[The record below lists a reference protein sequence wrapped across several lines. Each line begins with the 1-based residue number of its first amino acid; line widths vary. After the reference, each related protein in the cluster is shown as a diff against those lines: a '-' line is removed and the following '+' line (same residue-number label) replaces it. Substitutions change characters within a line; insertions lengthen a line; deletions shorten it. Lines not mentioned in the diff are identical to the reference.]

1 MNAPPVAV
9 SAARGPG
16 LADTLGATRFAA
28 PRFPMG
34 LVPRTALVDRL
45 MAARRSRCI
54 VVQGPPGSGKTSTL
68 LAFRR
73 ALLTHGFEVAW
84 LSLAPED
91 NELAAFLQALS
102 SSIAEVDAVSA
113 RNASLL
119 ASSGQR
125 DSQAMEHFAIA
136 LAQDLSRRTG
146 DLVLVIDDLHLL
158 THPGVLQVLQWLLE
172 YSPPSFHLVFA
183 SREAPNH
190 PLGTAIARW
199 RQRQSAAEF
208 SLADLRFSPDESE
221 QFLRERVGSI
231 SHEEAMLLHARTD
244 GWVAGLQ
251 LLSLGYQ
258 PRAVAVPEVPLND
271 AGGFAR
277 YFELHVLAHLP
288 PELIR
293 LLTQAS
299 ACQSFCGE
307 LCAAMMGG
315 GDSVA
320 RIEQQL
326 FELDRK
332 GLFITQEDNKAPQV
346 WWRLHPLLREVL
358 NARMVSMSEDSRRE
372 LHRRAWRWFAAR
384 GSVGE
389 AVRHA
394 VLAGEDDA
402 AAQTVEAGA
411 RDLLA
416 RGEFAQMSA
425 VLGRLPEGLVERRAA
440 LRFARAHVRLNSRDL
455 QALDADI
462 DALDTGE
469 LPPLQRAELDLLRC
483 GAALHRDDV
492 DLASRLALTFAA
504 LPPGADALL
513 ATMHANFLAW
523 VHLAN
528 GEYARAREVL
538 HQNHSQDSPVARLTG
553 WCLLGLSHTLEG
565 RMVDAEHLYR
575 QVLQEAE
582 THGAGGVQVANLAAA
597 LLADVLYELDE
608 LEAVCSLLDHRMD
621 LIEHAGMPEAILR
634 AAMVLTSAHWLCGRR
649 LEALAQLDRLED
661 FSTRHGLPRLQAHA
675 LGLRVRLLQQRGEM
689 LAVSDALCRLDDIA
703 ARRSGMEDSVSQEIH
718 RLAERAQVSVHLH
731 RGELAAAAVGLRR
744 LLARFREVGRMRPAA
759 ALMAQLALAERAMG
773 HTPAGMPMLV
783 DALRQAH
790 RLALLR
796 TLLDASRRV
805 PAALKELVD
814 GQTLDPVLDFY
825 ARRLLTVAA
834 RQRQQAAAAASVA
847 APPGQLEPL
856 KERELEILGLL
867 AQALPNKKIARI
879 LGLSPET
886 VKWHLKN
893 IYTKLGVTARDAAV
907 ARARDLHL

>member
-1 MNAPPVAV
+1 MHVPPAAPPAPRGAV
-9 SAARGPG
+9 
-16 LADTLGATRFAA
+16 LADPLGASRFAA
-28 PRFPMG
+28 PRFPLG

-45 MAARRSRCI
+45 MAVRRKRC
-54 VVQGPPGSGKTSTL
+54 VVIQGPPGSGKTSTL
-68 LAFRR
+68 LAYRR
-73 ALLTHGFEVAW
+73 ALLTHGFEVGW
-84 LSLAPED
+84 LQLAPED

-102 SSIAEVDAVSA
+102 ASIAEVDPVSA
-113 RNASLL
+113 RNALLL

-125 DSQAMEHFAIA
+125 DAQAVEHFAIA
-136 LAQDLSRRTG
+136 LAQDLSRRAG
-146 DLVLVIDDLHLL
+146 DLALVIDDLHLL
-158 THPGVLQVLQWLLE
+158 TDAGVLQALQWLLE
-172 YSPPSFHLVFA
+172 YSPPTFHLVFA
-183 SREAPNH
+183 SRETPPH

-199 RQRQSAAEF
+199 RQLQSAAEF

-221 QFLRERVGSI
+221 QFLRERVGAI
-231 SHEEAMLLHARTD
+231 SHEQAMQLHARTD

-251 LLSLGYQ
+251 LLSLGYS
-258 PRAVAVPEVPLND
+258 PAAAAVPEAPLND
-271 AGGFAR
+271 AGGFAA
-277 YFELHVLAHLP
+277 YFEHHVLGHLP
-288 PELIR
+288 ADRVR

-299 ACQSFCGE
+299 ICPSFCAD
-307 LCAAMMGG
+307 LCAALLGG
-315 GDSVA
+315 GESAA

-326 FELDRK
+326 AELDRK
-332 GLFITQEDNKAPQV
+332 GLFITQEDPAAAQT

-358 NARMVSMSEDSRRE
+358 NARMATLPAESRRE
-372 LHRRAWRWFAAR
+372 LHRRAWRWFAER
-384 GSVGE
+384 ESVGE

-402 AAQTVEAGA
+402 AAQMVEAGA

-416 RGEFAQMSA
+416 RGEFAQMAA
-425 VLGRLPEGLVERRAA
+425 VLGRLPEGLVERRQA

-455 QALDADI
+455 QALDADVA
-462 DALDTGE
+462 ALDAVE
-469 LPPLQRAELDLLRC
+469 LPPLARAELDLLRC

-492 DLASRLALTFAA
+492 DLATRLAREIAA

-513 ATMHANFLAW
+513 ATLQANLLAW

-538 HQNHSQDSPVARLTG
+538 HQSPPQDSAVARLTG

-597 LLADVLYELDE
+597 LLGDVLYELDA
-608 LEAVCSLLDHRMD
+608 LEAVCALLDHRMD
-621 LIEHAGMPEAILR
+621 FIEHVGMPEAILR

-661 FSTRHGLPRLQAHA
+661 FATRHGLPRLQAHA

-689 LAVSDALCRLDDIA
+689 LAVSDALCRLDELA
-703 ARRSGMEDSVSQEIH
+703 ARRAGQEDSVSQEIH
-718 RLAERAQVSVHLH
+718 RLAERAQISVHLH
-731 RGELAAAAVGLRR
+731 RGEVAAAAAGLRR

-759 ALMAQLALAERAMG
+759 ALMAQLALAERALG
-773 HTPAGMPMLV
+773 HAQVATPLLV

-790 RLALLR
+790 RLGLLR
-796 TLLDASRRV
+796 TLLDASRRA
-805 PAALKELVD
+805 PAALRELVD
-814 GQTLDPVLDFY
+814 GQALDPVLDFY
-825 ARRLLTVAA
+825 ARRLLAVAA
-834 RQRQQAAAAASVA
+834 RQRAPVPDAGSGP
-847 APPGQLEPL
+847 APPGPVEPL